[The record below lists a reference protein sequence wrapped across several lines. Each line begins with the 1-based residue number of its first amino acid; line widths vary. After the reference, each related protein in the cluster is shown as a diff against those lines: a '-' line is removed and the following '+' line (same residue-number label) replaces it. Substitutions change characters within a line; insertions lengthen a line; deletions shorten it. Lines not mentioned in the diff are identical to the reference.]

1 LRSRF
6 RQSGAKWQDKHKLA
20 ILAWDI
26 RCMRI
31 ISKQLVAAAIDNP
44 DLRKAVRIMDNIR
57 EARELMDELPPPVLE
72 VLRDTFKRLAT
83 GRTGPYGDLKA
94 AWLHYA
100 QQALD
105 DARVRER
112 QETFGTYQNDVGPK
126 GPRRR

>member
-1 LRSRF
+1 
-6 RQSGAKWQDKHKLA
+6 
-20 ILAWDI
+20 
-26 RCMRI
+26 MRI
-31 ISKQLVAAAIDNP
+31 ISKQLVASAIDNP

-72 VLRDTFKRLAT
+72 VLRDTFKRLAA

-94 AWLHYA
+94 AWLRYA

-112 QETFGTYQNDVGPK
+112 QEMFENNEAPRGL
-126 GPRRR
+126 RRR